1 MWHKPRLMNWV
12 SSLLFSLGALSLMYA
27 AVFVIVHLPI
37 FAIERVRLVN
47 PLQHVTQE
55 QVEFV
60 LKNEMR
66 GNFFT
71 VNLDHMVSAFEK
83 LPWVEEVSLRRRWPD
98 VLEIVLV
105 EHQPLAR
112 WGDAA
117 LLDAH
122 GQRFSAATDEDL
134 PVFHGEPGTELEMI
148 EGYRRFSTLLLNTGR
163 EIDELWLTDRR
174 AWTVRLDNGL
184 TMQLG
189 RDEVDQRL
197 ERFVEVFDRTLATL
211 PRLDYVDL
219 RYPNGFAVRMKASDA
234 PAGMRVGPQK
244 KPAAT
249 TAKPG
254 ARPAAKP
261 AARPAAPGAAPVK
274 PPAGAAAAPAGT
286 T

>member
-12 SSLLFSLGALSLMYA
+12 SNLIFSLGALTLMYA
-27 AVFVIVHLPI
+27 AVFVVVHLPI
-37 FAIERVRLVN
+37 FPIERVRLVN

-71 VNLDHMVSAFEK
+71 VNLDQMVSSFEK
-83 LPWVEEVSLRRRWPD
+83 LPWVEQVSLRRRWPN

-112 WGDAA
+112 WGDSA
-117 LLDAH
+117 LLDSN
-122 GQRFSAATDEDL
+122 GMRFSAATSEDL
-134 PVFHGEPGTELEMI
+134 PVFHGETGMEMEMI
-148 EGYRRFSTLLLNTGR
+148 EGYRRFSSLLLSTGR

-174 AWTVRLDNGL
+174 AWTLKLDNGL

-197 ERFVEVFDRTLATL
+197 ERFVEVFDRTLSTL
-211 PRLDYVDL
+211 PKLAYVDL
-219 RYPNGFAVRMKASDA
+219 RYPNGFAVRMKAADA
-234 PAGMRVGPQK
+234 PAGMRVGPVK
-244 KPAAT
+244 KPAA
-249 TAKPG
+249 KPG
-254 ARPAAKP
+254 SAPAAKP
-261 AARPAAPGAAPVK
+261 AARPA
-274 PPAGAAAAPAGT
+274 PPAASAPAARRAATPAAA
-286 T
+286 